1 MFLLRPK
8 PQASAFLTFLPPFGG
23 TLDPVAMS
31 TDTLKIG
38 EPVIVTG
45 DDVIHLGGSAL
56 TSLITQL
63 AVGVSLQNRLPETVP
78 V

>member
-1 MFLLRPK
+1 MFLLRSK
-8 PQASAFLTFLPPFGG
+8 PQASTFLVGFPPFGG
-23 TLDPVAMS
+23 TLDSVTVS
-31 TDTLKIG
+31 TDTLKIT

-45 DDVIHLGGSAL
+45 IDMIHLSGSAL